1 MIDILILLQ
10 AYAKH
15 PYANSG
21 LGAAMVCGLV
31 VWWLA
36 SGSDSGGHR
45 AGKQQAAAK

>member
-1 MIDILILLQ
+1 MQ

-31 VWWLA
+31 VWFLA
-36 SGSDSGGHR
+36 SGDSKG
-45 AGKQQAAAK
+45 QQKAAKQHSPPQ

>member
-1 MIDILILLQ
+1 MQ

-21 LGAAMVCGLV
+21 LGAAMVCGLL

-36 SGSDSGGHR
+36 SGDGKGEHK
-45 AGKQQAAAK
+45 AAKQQTPSK

>member
-1 MIDILILLQ
+1 MVMILMQ

-36 SGSDSGGHR
+36 SGSDNGGHK
-45 AGKQQAAAK
+45 ASKQQAVAK